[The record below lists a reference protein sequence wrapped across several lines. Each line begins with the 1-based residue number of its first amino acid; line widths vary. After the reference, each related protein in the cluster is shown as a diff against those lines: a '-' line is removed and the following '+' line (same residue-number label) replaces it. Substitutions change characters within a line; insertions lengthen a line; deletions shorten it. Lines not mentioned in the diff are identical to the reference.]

1 MDNIFGF
8 SLFVFV
14 FSVLRFSLS
23 RIARQAFVICVH
35 LNELQYF
42 IFKRR
47 SERCLEAFEEVISL
61 VFSGRDS
68 GMTTLKHSNH
78 LSFMEF

>member
-1 MDNIFGF
+1 MDNIFWF

-68 GMTTLKHSNH
+68 GMTTLKLSNH